1 MMSLPLQQV
10 TPEQIFRICC
20 RALLF
25 LSLVRSVIFFFFKEL
40 HTPGV
45 FIFPQEQSE
54 GDVARTNGNHNE
66 QENEEVYYPSI
77 ALSAPDH
84 HSL

>member
-1 MMSLPLQQV
+1 MKKTNTGSTSSAIPGNTGSIQWKYQV
-10 TPEQIFRICC
+10 QKTTVTS
-20 RALLF
+20 A
-25 LSLVRSVIFFFFKEL
+25 
-40 HTPGV
+40 
-45 FIFPQEQSE
+45 QEQKE
-54 GDVARTNGNHNE
+54 CDVTRTNGNHNE